1 MNKLWISL
9 EEAKAYGNNMVLL
22 DLIELTQYFSRT
34 AILVGQALN
43 IITYNRRLNVLCRKQ
58 EKKRRKMFIKGHGKL
73 LEKPTADLFDRLS
86 RDHVKEI
93 AEVNREYKES
103 YLHEGSE

>member
-1 MNKLWISL
+1 M
-9 EEAKAYGNNMVLL
+9 ALL

-43 IITYNRRLNVLCRKQ
+43 IIIYNRRLNVLYRKQ